1 LDLLDPF
8 LECGLQPGMQK
19 ALKFLSYIIKA
30 IIKRTFEF
38 GEFLALLPLLI
49 LIVDNNGF
57 EGLFF

>member
-1 LDLLDPF
+1 MDLLDPF
-8 LECGLQPGMQK
+8 LEGDLQPGMQK
-19 ALKFLSYIIKA
+19 ALKFFPYIIKV

-57 EGLFF
+57 EGLFS